1 LLMQIQDLEKDKM
14 YAKQFMN
21 IIEQVLVDY
30 IWKIKF
36 SQKDVATSMEKN

>member
-1 LLMQIQDLEKDKM
+1 MQIQDLEKDKM

-21 IIEQVLVDY
+21 ILEQVLVDY

-36 SQKDVATSMEKN
+36 SQKDVVI

>member
-1 LLMQIQDLEKDKM
+1 MQIQDLEKDKM

-30 IWKIKF
+30 TWKIKF
-36 SQKDVATSMEKN
+36 SQKDVVT